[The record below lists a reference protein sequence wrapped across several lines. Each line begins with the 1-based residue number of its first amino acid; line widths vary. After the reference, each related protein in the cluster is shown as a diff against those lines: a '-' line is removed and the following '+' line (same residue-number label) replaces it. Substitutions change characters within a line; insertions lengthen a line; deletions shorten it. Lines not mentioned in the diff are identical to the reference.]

1 MKRIYALALSAVM
14 VLSLAAC
21 ASAKATNDATNP
33 SSEPAEINEYI
44 DGGWSHSA
52 SSEVTDEQRKVF
64 DKALEGFTGSNVT
77 PIAYLGSQVVAGMN
91 HCFLCQSTVVYPGAE
106 PHYVLVY
113 IYESLDGSVEL
124 MNIADLDIGSFCEYG
139 GIETEDAIGGENVHI
154 PNPFVDYETLD
165 AAAQAAGFALTAPE
179 TVEGYSDKLIQ
190 VMSNSMIQIIFLDG
204 DDNRLFVRKE
214 AGDADIS
221 GDYNNYAE
229 ENIVTVG
236 EYSVTLKGNNGTV
249 STAIWMNNSYAYAV
263 SADVPMTVEAMTAL
277 VAQVA

>member
-1 MKRIYALALSAVM
+1 MENTLYPLQFMPVDTERPWGKEKWLLADLGFIDSEVLSGWLSGNTISELMQTYLEKMVGDDTFEYYGLQFPVSVKLIDFEGATPVFVHPDDTVAEERYDALGRTALWQVLSA
-14 VLSLAAC
+14 
-21 ASAKATNDATNP
+21 
-33 SSEPAEINEYI
+33 E
-44 DGGWSHSA
+44 
-52 SSEVTDEQRKVF
+52 
-64 DKALEGFTGSNVT
+64 
-77 PIAYLGSQVVAGMN
+77 
-91 HCFLCQSTVVYPGAE
+91 PGACIRLGFRQK
-106 PHYVLVY
+106 VTA
-113 IYESLDGSVEL
+113 G
-124 MNIADLDIGSFCEYG
+124 A
-139 GIETEDAIGGENVHI
+139 
-154 PNPFVDYETLD
+154 LD